1 MKRFILFMALY
12 AIATTFL
19 SWHSTRSLIDERRRH
34 TNNILALNDSIL
46 FYRTELGESVAS
58 CRVLELRI
66 GELKRLN
73 ARERERLRRMEL
85 RLRDVESHATTAT
98 ETSIQKSVV
107 LRDTVI
113 LHDSVRS
120 FLWRDDWVTIGGT
133 MSGDSVMC
141 NVQSIDTLR
150 QTVSR
155 IPRKIWFIRFGTK
168 ALQQQITSSNPH
180 SQIVYTEYI
189 KISHRRERRR

>member
-1 MKRFILFMALY
+1 MKRFILLMALY

-34 TNNILALNDSIL
+34 TNNMLALNDSIL
-46 FYRTELGESVAS
+46 FYRTELGESTAS

-73 ARERERLRRMEL
+73 AREKERLRRMEL
-85 RLRDVESHATTAT
+85 RLRDVESHATTAI
-98 ETSIQKSVV
+98 ETSIQREAI

-120 FLWRDDWVTIGGT
+120 FLWRDEWVTIGGT
-133 MSGDSVMC
+133 IRGDSVMC
-141 NVQSIDTLR
+141 NVRSIDTLR

-189 KISHRRERRR
+189 KISRRRERRR